1 MELLPLE
8 VLPAAGVGDLIAG
21 VLPDLADDHGVGVR
35 FLHGGAELFNE
46 LVGELVRHIQPPA
59 RGPGPEPALHD
70 GILSGDDIVYVVRAV
85 LPDVG
90 QGADAPPGVIGPG
103 PVAELEPVVIG
114 AVLALGRA
122 QGGIEA
128 VGVEVDALGAGVVKH
143 AVQQNP
149 DALFPGLG
157 AKAREILL
165 RAQHGVDFRIVRRV
179 VAVVGGG
186 LENGAEVK
194 GGDAQGRQVVQVG
207 GHARQGA
214 AEEVPVLHLAVLRP
228 PGGEV
233 VPVLVHP
240 AFSNKPRRVR
250 EVQTAVAVREDL
262 IGHPLAEPGG
272 GAALLIDGE
281 LPGNGVP
288 RAAVAGLVQ
297 KAAGAVVPPEAEP
310 VPRQLRRL
318 EGDEGEGEDGP
329 VLLKAGKG
337 QLRLHLVPGELPAD
351 DDGAVGEPL
360 AGEGA
365 AGEGPL
371 LPAEEG
377 AIGLL
382 VPGIA
387 GVEDGRCVHGKN
399 SLFVKIRGSNK

>member
-1 MELLPLE
+1 
-8 VLPAAGVGDLIAG
+8 
-21 VLPDLADDHGVGVR
+21 
-35 FLHGGAELFNE
+35 
-46 LVGELVRHIQPPA
+46 
-59 RGPGPEPALHD
+59 
-70 GILSGDDIVYVVRAV
+70 
-85 LPDVG
+85 
-90 QGADAPPGVIGPG
+90 
-103 PVAELEPVVIG
+103 
-114 AVLALGRA
+114 
-122 QGGIEA
+122 
-128 VGVEVDALGAGVVKH
+128 
-143 AVQQNP
+143 
-149 DALFPGLG
+149 
-157 AKAREILL
+157 
-165 RAQHGVDFRIVRRV
+165 
-179 VAVVGGG
+179 
-186 LENGAEVK
+186 
-194 GGDAQGRQVVQVG
+194 
-207 GHARQGA
+207 
-214 AEEVPVLHLAVLRP
+214 
-228 PGGEV
+228 
-233 VPVLVHP
+233 VHP
-240 AFSNKPRRVR
+240 AFSNEPRRVR

-297 KAAGAVVPPEAEP
+297 KTAGAVVPPEAEP

-318 EGDEGEGEDGP
+318 EGDKGEGKDGP
-329 VLLKAGKG
+329 VFLKAGKG
-337 QLRLHLVPGELPAD
+337 QLRLHLVPGKLPAD
-351 DDGAVGEPL
+351 DDGTVGEPL